1 MTSKNR
7 VFSHLNDIN
16 YNDYIR
22 NKQGVEIIKN
32 TKSKKGPKIIKYF
45 YSYSDFITLAK
56 VYYKYLTKGQVGI
69 QVPTNILNTNTSFL
83 VYDKLNAHVNSCK
96 YCYNLKL
103 NCNNLLKCDDLL
115 NCSDLLG
122 ILYPYGK
129 YISNNINKNM
139 YFPSRIDLNNWC
151 SNSCSNNNS
160 NYDSNIDTN
169 NDTNIDKHTKCDCS
183 LTNKKSLFI

>member
-32 TKSKKGPKIIKYF
+32 TKSKIGPKIIKYF

-56 VYYKYLTKGQVGI
+56 VYYKYLTRGQVGI

-83 VYDKLNAHVNSCK
+83 V
-96 YCYNLKL
+96 
-103 NCNNLLKCDDLL
+103 
-115 NCSDLLG
+115 
-122 ILYPYGK
+122 
-129 YISNNINKNM
+129 
-139 YFPSRIDLNNWC
+139 
-151 SNSCSNNNS
+151 
-160 NYDSNIDTN
+160 
-169 NDTNIDKHTKCDCS
+169 
-183 LTNKKSLFI
+183 

>member
-32 TKSKKGPKIIKYF
+32 TKSKIGPKIIKYF

-56 VYYKYLTKGQVGI
+56 VYYKYLTRGQVGI

-83 VYDKLNAHVNSCK
+83 VYDKVNAHVNSCK
-96 YCYNLKL
+96 YCYNNSKL
-103 NCNNLLKCDDLL
+103 NCGDLL

-169 NDTNIDKHTKCDCS
+169 NDKPEKNITCDCS
-183 LTNKKSLFI
+183 LTNKRYLFI